1 MMAEVGDNHIKTH
14 EVTKANVVN
23 PKDDDNTS
31 SSKPDDD
38 VAVAAKKIIAS
49 DGGTEFINI
58 CLYNSLHLN
67 SSASAGISRL
77 NDIYANLMG
86 LHGFM
91 AGFQYIA
98 LDEEVVSEGD
108 EKNQVTL
115 KNIIFILRY
124 SGFMISLLGTILC
137 LIIQEYL
144 KTIEDE
150 DMLAQVRGI
159 LKYRRLIKLGDI
171 TAIGAVA
178 ILTITSNLLL
188 YTKDISTTI
197 CIVFNAITAFGA
209 LLFLRA
215 FYVVLLRRQTTGRHI
230 YMDPDFQEAQ
240 NELKKKSFFSSF
252 LENMNIRKSFLY

>member
-1 MMAEVGDNHIKTH
+1 
-14 EVTKANVVN
+14 
-23 PKDDDNTS
+23 
-31 SSKPDDD
+31 
-38 VAVAAKKIIAS
+38 
-49 DGGTEFINI
+49 
-58 CLYNSLHLN
+58 
-67 SSASAGISRL
+67 
-77 NDIYANLMG
+77 MG